1 MSNKY
6 SAKNALDDFRP
17 ILDLVN
23 STSEDIIEHT
33 GEQGRVL
40 DIDGTKIVVFL
51 SPIGHNTSANKKYFD
66 ARDSGVAKR
75 LVAYNYAKEN
85 KYKFFYLGIRPE
97 CFSHDYVFSLE
108 CPEDILQEITGVS
121 GGRRGI
127 MGNQINFSRSFQ
139 PSKNFERLKTNQ
151 DIYISCIHK
160 SFLKWYLQIYDN
172 RQLVDY
178 LNGDLVG
185 INSVRTEMDTK
196 FAHNRIL
203 FGAPGTG
210 KSYRLSED
218 MTRTQGIDEDS
229 ELYEGLLVGY
239 ERNYER
245 VTFHPDYSYA
255 NFVGTYK
262 PVPTNEENEVDGITY
277 KFVPGPF
284 MRIYV
289 KALKS
294 VLSNDP
300 EPYLLIIE
308 EINRANVSSV
318 FGDIFQLLDRK
329 ADGTSEYSIQVS
341 EDMKDYLIDELGE
354 SISEFS
360 EIRLPNNLFIW
371 ATMNSADQGVFP
383 MDTAFKRRW
392 DFTYLG
398 IDDNE
403 EGIREK
409 KVVLGEGRYSREVEW
424 NVLRKLINSKL
435 ESFRINEDKLLGP
448 YFISE
453 DTMNDPDKFKRTFK
467 NKVIMYLFEDAAK
480 HKRSDLFSVS
490 NPNIY
495 SKICHEFDEK
505 GVAIFGSEIADRF
518 QVPNTQNVQSED
530 LEAVN
535 DLDETD
541 EE

>member
-196 FAHNRIL
+196 FAHNRIY
-203 FGAPGTG
+203 TG
-210 KSYRLSED
+210 D
-218 MTRTQGIDEDS
+218 
-229 ELYEGLLVGY
+229 
-239 ERNYER
+239 
-245 VTFHPDYSYA
+245 
-255 NFVGTYK
+255 
-262 PVPTNEENEVDGITY
+262 
-277 KFVPGPF
+277 
-284 MRIYV
+284 
-289 KALKS
+289 
-294 VLSNDP
+294 
-300 EPYLLIIE
+300 
-308 EINRANVSSV
+308 
-318 FGDIFQLLDRK
+318 
-329 ADGTSEYSIQVS
+329 
-341 EDMKDYLIDELGE
+341 
-354 SISEFS
+354 
-360 EIRLPNNLFIW
+360 
-371 ATMNSADQGVFP
+371 
-383 MDTAFKRRW
+383 
-392 DFTYLG
+392 
-398 IDDNE
+398 
-403 EGIREK
+403 
-409 KVVLGEGRYSREVEW
+409 
-424 NVLRKLINSKL
+424 
-435 ESFRINEDKLLGP
+435 
-448 YFISE
+448 
-453 DTMNDPDKFKRTFK
+453 
-467 NKVIMYLFEDAAK
+467 
-480 HKRSDLFSVS
+480 
-490 NPNIY
+490 
-495 SKICHEFDEK
+495 
-505 GVAIFGSEIADRF
+505 
-518 QVPNTQNVQSED
+518 
-530 LEAVN
+530 
-535 DLDETD
+535 
-541 EE
+541 